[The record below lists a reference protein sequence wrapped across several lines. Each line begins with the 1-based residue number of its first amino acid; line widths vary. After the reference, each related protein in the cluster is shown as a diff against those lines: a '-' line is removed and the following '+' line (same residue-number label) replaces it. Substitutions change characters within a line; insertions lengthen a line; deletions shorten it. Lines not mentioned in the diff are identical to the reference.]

1 MGYKVEH
8 VCGGDGKMKTVRC
21 KVCSKIE
28 GIDKLLV
35 PKLDSFIKNSSLE
48 KCGVV
53 RPGMVID
60 AYYVNLNNAHVK
72 NKKIYAFIWCGMIIN
87 LVEKVRKVEK

>member
-1 MGYKVEH
+1 M
-8 VCGGDGKMKTVRC
+8 VRC

-35 PKLDSFIKNSSLE
+35 PKFDYFVKHSSLGN
-48 KCGVV
+48 CNVA
-53 RPGMVID
+53 RLGMVIG

-72 NKKIYAFIWCGMIIN
+72 NKKIYASIWCDMIIN
-87 LVEKVRKVEK
+87 LVEKVEKVKK